1 MKIINCREEI
11 QFEIYVP
18 LKGVVLQNNCNL
30 TKLGQIEEIIQGSRL
45 EVFCTKFLI
54 CR

>member
-1 MKIINCREEI
+1 MKIINGLEEI

-18 LKGVVLQNNCNL
+18 LRGVVLQNNCNL
-30 TKLGQIEEIIQGSRL
+30 TKLGQIEGIIPGSRL
-45 EVFCTKFLI
+45 ALFCTKFLI

>member
-1 MKIINCREEI
+1 MKIINGPEEI

-18 LKGVVLQNNCNL
+18 LRGVVLQNNCNL
-30 TKLGQIEEIIQGSRL
+30 TKLGQIEGIVPGSRSGL
-45 EVFCTKFLI
+45 FCTKYLM